1 MHTLRS
7 IFIITL
13 ISLTMLVCSC
23 GTQQQEPIDFGKFE
37 NNVYSNNYFNMHI
50 SIPQSWYVMDDEVRI
65 ELMKKAVKTVVGDN
79 ENLQA
84 VAKASDLK
92 NLSLILAS
100 EKPPGASVG
109 SNPSLLVMAEKVKHL
124 PGMKRGSDYHFTT
137 KKIFE
142 KSAVK
147 PSYPKKI
154 YETSIGSLNFD
165 VLEITF
171 EMGQTQYFQKQFAAI
186 YKDYALL
193 IALNYRNEADL
204 KKLEEVLQAVT
215 FN

>member
-1 MHTLRS
+1 
-7 IFIITL
+7 
-13 ISLTMLVCSC
+13 MLVCSC
-23 GTQQQEPIDFGKFE
+23 GKQQEKPIDFGKFE